1 MKTKILGG
9 IAIVAIA
16 IAVALNVNM
25 TNKKSDKTSLL
36 ALANV
41 EALPQSE
48 VSNTG
53 QWWNTSSA
61 NLTGLTYKGR
71 ESYGKNVY
79 DGYTI
84 TSVPEITT
92 DGTMVGLPAAF
103 GATKETSRPYEE
115 TNKNYVW
122 VKCCK
127 DSYNPTSCSDPD
139 WRC

>member
-1 MKTKILGG
+1 
-9 IAIVAIA
+9 
-16 IAVALNVNM
+16 M
-25 TNKKSDKTSLL
+25 TNKKSDKASLL

-41 EALPQSE
+41 EALAQSE

-115 TNKNYVW
+115 TNKTMYGLNV
-122 VKCCK
+122 VKIHIIQLAAQIQIGDVK
-127 DSYNPTSCSDPD
+127 T
-139 WRC
+139 

>member
-1 MKTKILGG
+1 M
-9 IAIVAIA
+9 AVEQ
-16 IAVALNVNM
+16 VALNVNM

-41 EALPQSE
+41 EALAQSE

-115 TNKNYVW
+115 TNKTMYGLNV
-122 VKCCK
+122 VKIHIIQLAAQIQIGDVK
-127 DSYNPTSCSDPD
+127 T
-139 WRC
+139 